1 MPLSPPPFRPS
12 LRRRSATER
21 PSGFTLV
28 EVLITCT
35 LIGLVALMTIPRF
48 AKITGEQNVSRAAQA
63 VSNDLQ
69 LASGIA
75 QRDRQPI
82 RIRWKSDSLR
92 LTITNRAMTTT
103 YRQIQ
108 VGGTNGFNLKK
119 SQISVYPT
127 SNYVEVYPNGLAS
140 DSISIKFTA
149 STGYTKRVRMTRAG
163 LVQIF

>member
-1 MPLSPPPFRPS
+1 MPLSSPRS
-12 LRRRSATER
+12 LRRRSAAGLR
-21 PSGFTLV
+21 SGFTLV

-48 AKITGEQNVSRAAQA
+48 TSIEGEQNVSRAAQA

-69 LASGIA
+69 LAAGIA

-82 RIRWKSDSLR
+82 RIRWKTDSLR

-108 VGGTNGFNLKK
+108 IGGSNGYSLSS

-140 DSISIKFTA
+140 DSISITFTA
-149 STGYTKRVRMTRAG
+149 STGYSKRVRMTRAG